1 MYTRELRR
9 KVGLQRGGSYVRGHP
24 QDQETTGQVIIS
36 RRELAELVGKT
47 FGGNQSEQ
55 LFNALQQLRYTHI
68 ISPFLSKQKIDGKW
82 SKVPVEVTP
91 DGISILTKMAYEGS
105 KRGQFARCFIEVHDV
120 VVENFRNRYISYFN
134 WERMRGL
141 DMVGMMLYKRF
152 FRHMANIYRDGM
164 DKERLVFEKDY
175 EHVCRQWLGLKPVKQ
190 RSRIHDQLGKRL
202 EALKACRLLREYSL
216 EERARGKGFKIV
228 ALPGSGF
235 WSDYENI
242 YRRRLPSPPAVPVEP
257 EPLVYLHEF
266 HKQLGHD
273 RQEFTPKEV
282 EFVRDLLGRYGDDGV
297 RDLMAFGLAKA
308 REPKSEFDMQ
318 VFGAL
323 SVYEGEWK
331 GQREKQAKVRERQ
344 AAIASCAVCNKV
356 GMLEY
361 EDGSVGRCPHELS
374 AIAHIHSQKPIRGFP
389 EA

>member
-1 MYTRELRR
+1 
-9 KVGLQRGGSYVRGHP
+9 
-24 QDQETTGQVIIS
+24 
-36 RRELAELVGKT
+36 
-47 FGGNQSEQ
+47 
-55 LFNALQQLRYTHI
+55 
-68 ISPFLSKQKIDGKW
+68 
-82 SKVPVEVTP
+82 
-91 DGISILTKMAYEGS
+91 
-105 KRGQFARCFIEVHDV
+105 
-120 VVENFRNRYISYFN
+120 
-134 WERMRGL
+134 MRGL